1 MEFVAKWRIGNRDE
15 IYSPS
20 INSKGYLNDRHG
32 INSFEKSPTKFPS
45 LSFPIWWKKINGAK
59 SYAIMMESY
68 DSTKSIGFPFI
79 NWVAVNINQNEITEN
94 QSVLDWVKW
103 QGTKERKFPK
113 NILWQGHNSTC
124 SVPFLKGTSRENKKV
139 NNSIITSN
147 NEFESCLYFGPSP
160 RLCDSLYVIR
170 VYGLDVPASEL
181 SYIESYDPL
190 VIKKMDEPFF
200 VGDFMKAITN
210 HTVGTWTLSF
220 KYRKADDPKKI
231 NEVVEA
237 LPVEKKCKK
246 KI

>member
-32 INSFEKSPTKFPS
+32 INNNEKSPTKFPS
-45 LSFPIWWKKINGAK
+45 LSFPLWWKKINGAK

-68 DSTKSIGFPFI
+68 DSTKTIGFPFI

-94 QSVLDWVKW
+94 QSILDWVKW

-113 NILWQGHNSTC
+113 NALWQGHNSTC
-124 SVPFLKGTSRENKKV
+124 CVVPNQNGNSVKRKNLLPDSFTSD
-139 NNSIITSN
+139 

-160 RLCDSLYVIR
+160 KYYDSLYVVRI
-170 VYGLDVPASEL
+170 YGLDVPASEL
-181 SYIESYDPL
+181 SYIDSYEPL

-200 VGDFMKAITN
+200 IGDFMKAISN

-220 KYRKADDPKKI
+220 KYKKVI
-231 NEVVEA
+231 DS
-237 LPVEKKCKK
+237 KKMEIPNNNKK
-246 KI
+246 ENK